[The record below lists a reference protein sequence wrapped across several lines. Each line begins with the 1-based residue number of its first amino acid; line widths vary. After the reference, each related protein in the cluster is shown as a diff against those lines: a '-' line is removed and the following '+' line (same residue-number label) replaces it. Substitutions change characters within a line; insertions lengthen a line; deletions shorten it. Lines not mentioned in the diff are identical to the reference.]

1 MRPKIGFAL
10 LALSVLAAP
19 ILGASE
25 DGPPARNP
33 RTSHSD
39 PRERRIDMQLRQL
52 AANLDLTEEQKTQ
65 LKPIIENKMNEMR
78 ALRMDQ
84 SLDPEEKEGRLASMQ
99 DSYRSQIQSV
109 LTSAQIQKLAE
120 LREKRRLAS
129 QETLTQKRKGK
140 VPIDDEDQ

>member
-1 MRPKIGFAL
+1 MNLKEM
-10 LALSVLAAP
+10 LAEMLRSKASDLHLRVGLKP
-19 ILGASE
+19 IL
-25 DGPPARNP
+25 
-33 RTSHSD
+33 
-39 PRERRIDMQLRQL
+39 RIDGILHPIETDLISLEDMDRILNQI
-52 AANLDLTEEQKTQ
+52 LTEEQKTQ